1 MLRVLLLKEPLLEH
15 ITVIY
20 FEVGVVTKPRKRAG
34 HRLAMRDDEV
44 AGEPVTR
51 VEQEA
56 RMQFLH
62 LLVVSNGQQPGNM
75 TRRTFS
81 TMRPY
86 SAGRAT

>member
-1 MLRVLLLKEPLLEH
+1 
-15 ITVIY
+15 
-20 FEVGVVTKPRKRAG
+20 
-34 HRLAMRDDEV
+34 MRDDEV
-44 AGEPVTR
+44 AGEPVMC

-62 LLVVSNGQQPGNM
+62 LLVVSNSQQPGNM